1 VLLGSLA
8 FLVLGFGTATRLK
21 PQFFPKD
28 HSYLSTVDIWLPED
42 ATVSATHQAVDQ
54 VEAVIREVATELE
67 QHPAGPGHGGPRPIL
82 RSPRGF
88 VGGGGPRFWNSL
100 NPEPRQSNYALIMV
114 ETWDKHD
121 TKHLVSA
128 LQPAF
133 DARIP
138 GARVKAKELE
148 TGAAVGIP

>member
-1 VLLGSLA
+1 RFILRPSRRPELPVHERRTRGFAGWYFRVGRAAIQHRKAVLLGSLA

-67 QHPAGPGHGGPRPIL
+67 QHPAGHGHGVPRPIL
-82 RSPRGF
+82 RSLTAF

-100 NPEPRQSNYALIMV
+100 NPEPRQS
-114 ETWDKHD
+114 
-121 TKHLVSA
+121 
-128 LQPAF
+128 
-133 DARIP
+133 
-138 GARVKAKELE
+138 
-148 TGAAVGIP
+148 